1 MGLIMV
7 NKGFRQ
13 GSAIMAAI
21 VLLVL
26 LGSGLAVSAEIHR
39 FPNGITATVYS
50 PGEISDQWTILEND
64 VTYLTHPAAGTVE
77 LADNSDVMHPFAE
90 VEVVAALA
98 AMRDFVT
105 SVDVDVFILPAIPV
119 QVGGSFSRR
128 NAIYLAPGT
137 GPVDPSTVAY
147 ITTHEMG
154 HVLTW
159 AFIDDQPARWQAY
172 LDIRELDESSLLP
185 DVIHADRAREI
196 LAEDIRALFGGYL
209 ATVSGSIENHDLVHP
224 DWVDGLKEMLA
235 EFFLG
240 KEVSTVQT
248 ASIAFPNP
256 CNPRTIIEMVIPF
269 GMDVEGRTGVLRI
282 FDIRGALVRTLTGG
296 HMANN
301 RLAIQWDGT
310 GRSGGVVS
318 SGRYL
323 YVFEMGQLASK
334 GTVTLVR

>member
-1 MGLIMV
+1 
-7 NKGFRQ
+7 
-13 GSAIMAAI
+13 MAA
-21 VLLVL
+21 VGLLVS
-26 LGSGLAVSAEIHR
+26 LGSGLAIAAEIHR

-50 PGEISDQWTILEND
+50 PEEISDQWTIFEND
-64 VTYLTHPAAGTVE
+64 GTYLVHPAAGTVE
-77 LADNSDVMHPFAE
+77 LADNGDAMYPFAE
-90 VEVVAALA
+90 VGVVAALA
-98 AMRDFVT
+98 AMHGFVT
-105 SVDVDVFILPAIPV
+105 SVDVDVFILPATPA
-119 QVGGSFSRR
+119 QVGSSFSRR
-128 NAIYLAPGT
+128 NAIYLAPGIS
-137 GPVDPSTVAY
+137 PVDPSTEAY

-159 AFIDDQPARWQAY
+159 AFIDDQPARWKAY
-172 LDIRELDESSLLP
+172 LDIRGLDESSLLP

-196 LAEDIRALFGGYL
+196 LAEDIRALFGGSL

-224 DWVDGLKEMLA
+224 YWVDGLKEMLV

-240 KEVSTVQT
+240 KDVSSVQI
-248 ASIAFPNP
+248 ASSAFPNP
-256 CNPRTIIEMVIPF
+256 CNPRTIIEMIVPY
-269 GMDVEGRTGVLRI
+269 GMETEGRLGILRI

-296 HMANN
+296 YMANN

-323 YVFEMGQLASK
+323 YVFEMERLVSK